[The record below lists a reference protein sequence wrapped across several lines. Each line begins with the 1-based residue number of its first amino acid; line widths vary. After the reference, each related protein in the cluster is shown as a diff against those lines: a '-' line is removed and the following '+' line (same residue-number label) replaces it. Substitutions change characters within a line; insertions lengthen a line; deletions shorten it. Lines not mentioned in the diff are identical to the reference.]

1 MLELILTLLLGKEKS
16 EKLSPI
22 LTTFKENGYDLKS
35 TLKNLDV
42 STLMP
47 LITSFTEVFSPNA
60 QSQPT
65 TAPYTETPNNFYS
78 TSATQGYDNG
88 NIFTDLKEIAG
99 QEITDLLENYFE

>member
-16 EKLSPI
+16 ERLSPI
-22 LTTFKENGYDLKS
+22 LTTFKDNGYDLKS

-60 QSQPT
+60 QNQNINVYS
-65 TAPYTETPNNFYS
+65 ETNS
-78 TSATQGYDNG
+78 TSYVEN
-88 NIFTDLKEIAG
+88 FTDLKEVAG